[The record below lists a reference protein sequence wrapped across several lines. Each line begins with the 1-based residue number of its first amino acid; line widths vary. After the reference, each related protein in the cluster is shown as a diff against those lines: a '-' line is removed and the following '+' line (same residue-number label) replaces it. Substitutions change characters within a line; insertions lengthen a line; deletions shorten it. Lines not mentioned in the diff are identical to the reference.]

1 MLKFIVILLAAFMG
15 MMLICG
21 VFPALGTS
29 ALTVGTHHVPW
40 YWIGLTGLVFAF
52 YKATGK

>member
-1 MLKFIVILLAAFMG
+1 MLKFIVVLLASFMG
-15 MMLICG
+15 MMVLCA
-21 VFPALGTS
+21 VFPALSTS
-29 ALTVGTHHVPW
+29 NLTIGTHHVPW